1 MLGASI
7 RRYDLFVLM
16 RAQNMGAFGIAEGDR
31 AMSQIL
37 LCFAVTF
44 TFFVSRFKLDKKL
57 SKNIKMIDKR
67 SVLS

>member
-31 AMSQIL
+31 AGCAMSQIWLCGYL
-37 LCFAVTF
+37 LSH
-44 TFFVSRFKLDKKL
+44 FFF
-57 SKNIKMIDKR
+57 N
-67 SVLS
+67 

>member
-31 AMSQIL
+31 AVRRDESD
-37 LCFAVTF
+37 FVVTF
-44 TFFVSRFKLDKKL
+44 TFFVV
-57 SKNIKMIDKR
+57 R
-67 SVLS
+67 SS